1 MDFATTY
8 NLNNGQQISVPKML
22 GSSTQIEQMEDG
34 NYLVTTKGSTFGA
47 TPKSTVMSAD
57 ELVEK
62 YSSSSLERTPSKDT
76 FELSNKSV
84 ASGDVP
90 ERTKK

>member
-8 NLNNGQQISVPKML
+8 NLNNGQQISVPKMM

-34 NYLVTTKGSTFGA
+34 NYLVTTRGSRLGA
-47 TPKSTVMSAD
+47 TPKTTVMSAD

-62 YSSSSLERTPSKDT
+62 YSSNGLERTPSQDT
-76 FELSNKSV
+76 FQLSNKSATSND
-84 ASGDVP
+84 AS
-90 ERTKK
+90 ERT